1 MVFLFYQKQL
11 LSTMT
16 SPARDGVKNGIPYV
30 YQIHR
35 CTEGRDRGSLSAG
48 LIYIDY
54 DFDGLAF
61 CFCHGQRPVISSTV
75 VQPSIVRI
83 TIMMAR
89 KAILS
94 MDGST
99 EIVFIIVAATRISRP
114 IRMVR
119 PSDCRYLLTAGCIP
133 CCCIR

>member
-54 DFDGLAF
+54 DFDVKQWTPIDNDITEA
-61 CFCHGQRPVISSTV
+61 V
-75 VQPSIVRI
+75 I
-83 TIMMAR
+83 TI
-89 KAILS
+89 K
-94 MDGST
+94 GSAYAGT
-99 EIVFIIVAATRISRP
+99 KFVIVKDITIVP
-114 IRMVR
+114 
-119 PSDCRYLLTAGCIP
+119 
-133 CCCIR
+133 